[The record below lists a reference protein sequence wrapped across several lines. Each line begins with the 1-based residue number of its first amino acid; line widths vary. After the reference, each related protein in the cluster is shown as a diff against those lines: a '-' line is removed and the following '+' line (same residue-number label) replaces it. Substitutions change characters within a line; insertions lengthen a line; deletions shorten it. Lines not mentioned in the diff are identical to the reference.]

1 VDDIEE
7 VDDEVAALE
16 QEMEQERLWAEACM
30 KQLTELKAKK
40 AKEAVEKAE

>member
-16 QEMEQERLWAEACM
+16 REMEQERLQAEAHM
-30 KQLTELKAKK
+30 KQLAELKAKK
-40 AKEAVEKAE
+40 AKEVV